1 MKNVTLLPEF
11 DFLLEDMIY
20 TDEKRLRQIIF
31 NLVGNALKFTNEGSI
46 TIKVK

>member
-1 MKNVTLLPEF
+1 MKNVTLLTEF

-20 TDEKRLRQIIF
+20 TDEKRLRQILF
-31 NLVGNALKFTNEGSI
+31 NLVGNALKFTNKGSI